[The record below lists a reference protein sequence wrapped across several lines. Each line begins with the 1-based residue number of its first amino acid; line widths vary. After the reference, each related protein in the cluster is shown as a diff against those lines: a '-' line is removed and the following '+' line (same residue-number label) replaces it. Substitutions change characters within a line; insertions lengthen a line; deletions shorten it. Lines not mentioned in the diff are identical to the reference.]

1 MNNLSISD
9 KDDFTLSE
17 PIIDWLVKILD
28 QNYKN
33 NTQTISNSSIDIKK
47 LIFYDVIEILQ
58 YCKDE
63 TMKINKYH
71 LKLKMKTKK
80 YTDKKLKS
88 LALLL
93 CLYGSLPLIVN
104 DSVVQVPVE
113 IFIPNKCTY
122 KIINPPVIVI
132 DIENLLKEN
141 IENNLLKEWI
151 KDVIKFNSHYID
163 ISSWMK
169 LPVSQRTL
177 VSFIDIS
184 VKFLQQSMTAFE
196 KISNQEDKE
205 QVLETSEPKKTLK
218 HNSGVNKPKLSEI
231 NILDNVELEQKLK
244 KDLKK
249 QKEEAIN
256 SLQMKLNNIHNEIV
270 PKLDKI
276 RIKKKNDLQESII
289 FYSNIFDSINNNQ
302 TSQDFVNEIESS
314 KYFNQFKSLETIQ
327 KNEKS
332 INQRNLHELIDIK
345 NITYSTIF
353 ESWLL
358 ELESK
363 SKSLDE
369 LSSLLREQFIKA
381 KTLTLMAK
389 SQNLIDI
396 ADTVQDG
403 IHSSELDKELKILE
417 QLAVKQFDIKYDIS
431 KYQKSLK

>member
-1 MNNLSISD
+1 MNNLSISN
-9 KDDFTLSE
+9 KDDFALSE

-33 NTQTISNSSIDIKK
+33 DTQTISNSSIDIKK

-63 TMKINKYH
+63 TMKIHKYH
-71 LKLKMKTKK
+71 LKLKMKTKR

-104 DSVVQVPVE
+104 DSIVQVPIE
-113 IFIPNKCTY
+113 IFIPNECTY
-122 KIINPPVIVI
+122 KIINPPLIVI
-132 DIENLLKEN
+132 DIENLLKENIENDLLKEWIKDVIKFNKNLLKEN

-163 ISSWMK
+163 ISAWMK
-169 LPVSQRTL
+169 LTVSQRTL

-205 QVLETSEPKKTLK
+205 QVLKTSEPKKTLK

-249 QKEEAIN
+249 QKEEEIKI
-256 SLQMKLNNIHNEIV
+256 LQMKLNSIHNEI
-270 PKLDKI
+270 
-276 RIKKKNDLQESII
+276 
-289 FYSNIFDSINNNQ
+289 
-302 TSQDFVNEIESS
+302 
-314 KYFNQFKSLETIQ
+314 
-327 KNEKS
+327 
-332 INQRNLHELIDIK
+332 
-345 NITYSTIF
+345 
-353 ESWLL
+353 
-358 ELESK
+358 
-363 SKSLDE
+363 
-369 LSSLLREQFIKA
+369 
-381 KTLTLMAK
+381 
-389 SQNLIDI
+389 
-396 ADTVQDG
+396 
-403 IHSSELDKELKILE
+403 
-417 QLAVKQFDIKYDIS
+417 
-431 KYQKSLK
+431 